1 MSNEINKEVGTIGW
15 TDLTVKN
22 ANEVRDFYSKVVGW
36 KFEAVDMGGYNDYNM
51 NAPESGNAIAGVC
64 HARGSNADLPSQ
76 WLMYI
81 TIANLDESIKHCE
94 NLGGKVIF
102 GPKRMAGHGR
112 YCVIE
117 DPAGAVAALFE
128 HEK

>member
-1 MSNEINKEVGTIGW
+1 MSNETNKEVGTIGW

-51 NAPESGNAIAGVC
+51 NAPESGTPIAGVC

-94 NLGGKVIF
+94 NLGGKVMF
-102 GPKRMAGHGR
+102 GPKRMAGSGR

-128 HEK
+128 HES